1 MSNKQDCL
9 LWFRTGSQL
18 SSLKKIFDFSFFLFL
33 FLFFLLFFNLLF
45 FFFFFFVQIS
55 FLFFLSFSSLVQHLI
70 LFYNGT
76 PGDPIEIIPYQVGHS
91 PGDFHC
97 GVAAQAY
104 QEIDV
109 RTTLPTLPAT
119 ANSIA
124 RNFGFF
130 QKLDEAVSA
139 DHEWSSSTA
148 LKRRSSVSSA
158 SDSIEEKLKKSGLN
172 RVDWRGKCNPDEL
185 LRGSYDVVQ
194 SGTYAFVFDNTFS
207 KNTSKTIY
215 FSQRVTTGAPASKSA
230 VTAST
235 APTTKDVVA
244 SSSRS
249 MPTCISD
256 GRHLSGVLL
265 KKRRKK
271 LQGYAR
277 RLFSLDYKYG
287 TLNYYTSE
295 NSSIL
300 RGSMPIKLSV
310 VSVREKTK
318 EIFIDSG
325 MEVWN
330 LRALN
335 DTDLK
340 TWVAAL
346 EVARLGASVI
356 AQHNPKDYAHQLLHN
371 IPASEISNRLST
383 LLTNTPISHDAVA
396 KSVGATS
403 APKNVPE
410 TLTKP
415 IWNDLSKVI
424 EKIESIA
431 TKASNHSS
439 NQLRVPLQSV
449 SPMLNANGNTSQEK
463 LSASVDPLDRG
474 EVDLSRRKSFW
485 RRRTSRHASA
495 MSGLAPDAD
504 VETGPENGVD
514 RPPINGVSS
523 NGVLMEVSAD
533 LFTVAQELKAI
544 LQKTK
549 DSTPLSKKPS
559 FDASS
564 IFSEEFFDAE
574 EQGIMYIDADEEFS
588 EDEIQLVESRST
600 SDGEEEGAD
609 VLPQISCIGDDT
621 AAAASG
627 ADYKN
632 DLYPLTILTSPPKR
646 RNTVAMAV
654 ADPPNLLTLIRKNVG
669 KDLSTIAMPV
679 TANEPITILQRF
691 TEMFE
696 STSLI
701 DTGLTFP
708 KGSAERIMYIA
719 TFGAVFSASN
729 RVKDRSGRKPFN
741 PLLGETFE
749 LVRKEQGMR
758 LIAEKVSHRP
768 PIMAIQAEAE
778 GWSIQY
784 APSPH
789 QKIWGKSVELNTKGT
804 LRLTI
809 NTTGEV
815 YEWEQPTTFM
825 RNIIAGEKYTEPVG
839 KLNVVCSNGWRVVY
853 EYKAGGMFS
862 GRSEEMFAK
871 VYSPDGKEC
880 AGYELDGKWTE
891 SVSMKTPSTKKTE
904 IWKVGPLVENHHKR
918 FGFTQ
923 FAANLN
929 EITEVE
935 RDQMAPTDSRLRPDQ
950 EAYERGDVDTAQEL
964 KLELEQWQR
973 ERRTELETSG
983 KEYQPVF
990 FEKKAGSTD
999 DDDNWVLKR
1008 GPESYWER
1016 RKRGDWNGLIDIFSS

>member
-1 MSNKQDCL
+1 MEL
-9 LWFRTGSQL
+9 LEIQS
-18 SSLKKIFDFSFFLFL
+18 K
-33 FLFFLLFFNLLF
+33 
-45 FFFFFFVQIS
+45 S
-55 FLFFLSFSSLVQHLI
+55 FLI
-70 LFYNGT
+70 
-76 PGDPIEIIPYQVGHS
+76 
-91 PGDFHC
+91 
-97 GVAAQAY
+97 
-104 QEIDV
+104 
-109 RTTLPTLPAT
+109 
-119 ANSIA
+119 
-124 RNFGFF
+124 
-130 QKLDEAVSA
+130 K
-139 DHEWSSSTA
+139 
-148 LKRRSSVSSA
+148 SSVGSA

-172 RVDWRGKCNPDEL
+172 RVDWHGKCNPDEL

-194 SGTYAFVFDNTFS
+194 GGTYAFVFDNTFS

-215 FSQRVTTGAPASKSA
+215 FSQRVTTGEPANKSA
-230 VTAST
+230 VAAST

-249 MPTCISD
+249 LPTCISD

-277 RLFSLDYKYG
+277 RLFALDYKYG

-346 EVARLGASVI
+346 EVARLGSSAI
-356 AQHNPKDYAHQLLHN
+356 AQHNPKDYAHQLLNN

-383 LLTNTPISHDAVA
+383 LLTSTPITNDAVV
-396 KSVGATS
+396 KSLAAAN
-403 APKNVPE
+403 APKNVTE
-410 TLTKP
+410 ALAKP
-415 IWNDLSKVI
+415 IWNELSQVI
-424 EKIESIA
+424 ETIENIA

-439 NQLRVPLQSV
+439 NQLRIPPKSAP
-449 SPMLNANGNTSQEK
+449 PMLNTTANTSQEK
-463 LSASVDPLDRG
+463 LAASVDPLDR

-504 VETGPENGVD
+504 VETGPESGVD
-514 RPPINGVSS
+514 RAPINGVSS
-523 NGVLMEVSAD
+523 NTVLMEVSAD
-533 LFTVAQELKAI
+533 LFTVAQQLKTL

-549 DSTPLSKKPS
+549 DSTPISKKPS

-574 EQGIMYIDADEEFS
+574 EQGIMYLDADEEFS
-588 EDEIQLVESRST
+588 EEDEIQLVESRST
-600 SDGEEEGAD
+600 SDGEEEVAD
-609 VLPQISCIGDDT
+609 VLPKISRTADDT

-632 DLYPLTILTSPPKR
+632 DLYPLTVLTSAPKR
-646 RNTVAMAV
+646 RNTVPMAV
-654 ADPPNLLTLIRKNVG
+654 ADPPNFLTLIRKNVG

-691 TEMFE
+691 AEMFE

-701 DTGLTFP
+701 DTGLSFP
-708 KGSAERIMYIA
+708 KGSAERIMHIA

-729 RVKDRSGRKPFN
+729 RIKDRSGRKPFN

-768 PIMAIQAEAE
+768 PIMAMQADAE

-804 LRLTI
+804 VRLTI

-839 KLNVVCSNGWRVVY
+839 KLTVVCSNGWRVVY

-862 GRSEEMFAK
+862 GRSEDMSAK

-880 AGYELDGKWTE
+880 AGYELEGKWTA
-891 SVSMKTPSTKKTE
+891 SVSMKTPSTKMTE
-904 IWKVGPLVENHHKR
+904 IWTVGPLVENHHKR

-935 RDQMAPTDSRLRPDQ
+935 RDKMAPTDSRLRPDQ
-950 EAYERGDVDTAQEL
+950 DAYERGDVDVAQEL
-964 KLELEQWQR
+964 KLELEQRQR
-973 ERRTELETSG
+973 ERRTELETNG
-983 KEYQPVF
+983 QEYQPVF
-990 FEKKAGSTD
+990 FERQAGAA

-1008 GPESYWER
+1008 GPEGYWER
-1016 RKRGDWNGLIDIFSS
+1016 RKRGDWTGLIDLF